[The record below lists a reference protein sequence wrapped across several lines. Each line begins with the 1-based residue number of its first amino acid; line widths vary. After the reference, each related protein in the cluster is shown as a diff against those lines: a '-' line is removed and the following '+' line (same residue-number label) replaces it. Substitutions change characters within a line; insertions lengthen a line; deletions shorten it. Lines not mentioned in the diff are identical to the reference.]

1 MAEIRS
7 SKAVMT
13 EHSSFPAQA
22 LFEPQS
28 VAVVGVP
35 RGPKVGQIF
44 LQALLHPGYKGRIY
58 PINPNADEIMGL
70 RCYASISALPETP
83 DLAILVVGSDT
94 AIEVIGECADRGVKA
109 AALFTAGFSEAGTDE
124 GRQRQE
130 RLLAA
135 ARRGARP
142 VRILGPNCMALYV
155 PKTGLAMFP
164 NMPSEAG
171 SIAFVS
177 QSGSL
182 CTFVAGGGYARG
194 LAFSK
199 VISIGN
205 QADLNA
211 SDFFEYLADDPETEV
226 VGSYLEGVRD
236 GRRFFRALERC
247 VSRKPVVIWKAGRT
261 HSGARA
267 ANSHTGALAGQ
278 HEVWSAM
285 LRQVGALTA
294 HDMDELLDLLVACRH
309 VPRGSGRRVAI
320 LAGPGGPAVS
330 ASDAC
335 EENGLELPRLSAGT
349 QEVLRGIIPM
359 AGTSVRNPV
368 DMGLVMLG
376 AAEMYYR
383 ATEAAALDPNVDA
396 ILAIGGSAGAES
408 LASYTAAMQEISQR
422 TGKPIMQSSVGG
434 EMPFERVFADHGIAT
449 FGSPERALWAYA
461 RVTGHAP

>member
-1 MAEIRS
+1 MAGIFFSR
-7 SKAVMT
+7 AVMT
-13 EHSSFPAQA
+13 EHNAFPAQA

-44 LQALLHPGYKGRIY
+44 LQGLLHPGYKGRIY
-58 PINPNADEIMGL
+58 PINPNAEEILGL
-70 RCYASISALPETP
+70 RCYPSISSLPETP
-83 DLAILVVGSDT
+83 DLAILVVGSEA

-109 AALFTAGFSEAGTDE
+109 AALFTAGFSEAGTEE
-124 GRQRQE
+124 GRQREE

-142 VRILGPNCMALYV
+142 VRLVGPNCMALYV
-155 PKTGLAMFP
+155 PKAALAMLP

-171 SIAFVS
+171 PVAFVS

-182 CTFVAGGGYARG
+182 CTFVVGEGYARG

-199 VISIGN
+199 VVSIGN
-205 QADLNA
+205 QVDLTA

-226 VGSYLEGVRD
+226 VASYLEGVRD
-236 GRRFFRALERC
+236 GHRLFRALERC
-247 VSRKPVVIWKAGRT
+247 ASRKPVVIWKAGRT
-261 HSGARA
+261 DAGARA
-267 ANSHTGALAGQ
+267 AHSHTGALAGQ
-278 HEVWSAM
+278 HEMWSAM

-309 VPRGSGRRVAI
+309 VPRDGGRRVAI

-335 EENGLELPRLSAGT
+335 EENGLELPQLAVGT
-349 QEVLRGIIPM
+349 QEVLRGIIPL
-359 AGTSVRNPV
+359 AGTSVRNPI

-396 ILAIGGSAGAES
+396 ILTIGGTLGAKS
-408 LASYTAAMQEISQR
+408 LASFAAAMEEISQR

-434 EMPFERVFADHGIAT
+434 EMPFERVFSDHGIAT

>member
-1 MAEIRS
+1 M
-7 SKAVMT
+7 
-13 EHSSFPAQA
+13 
-22 LFEPQS
+22 
-28 VAVVGVP
+28 
-35 RGPKVGQIF
+35 
-44 LQALLHPGYKGRIY
+44 
-58 PINPNADEIMGL
+58 
-70 RCYASISALPETP
+70 
-83 DLAILVVGSDT
+83 
-94 AIEVIGECADRGVKA
+94 IGECADRGVKA
-109 AALFTAGFSEAGTDE
+109 AALFTAGFSEAGTEE
-124 GRQRQE
+124 GRQRE
-130 RLLAA
+130 EALLAA

-164 NMPSEAG
+164 GMPSEVG
-171 SIAFVS
+171 PVGFVS

-182 CTFVAGGGYARG
+182 CTFVAGEGHARG

-199 VISIGN
+199 VVSIGN
-205 QADLNA
+205 QADLAA
-211 SDFFEYLADDPETEV
+211 SEFFEYLADDPETEV

-236 GRRFFRALERC
+236 GRRLFRALERC
-247 VSRKPVVIWKAGRT
+247 ASRKPVVIWKSGRT
-261 HSGARA
+261 DAGARA
-267 ANSHTGALAGQ
+267 AHSHTAALSGER
-278 HEVWSAM
+278 EVWSAM
-285 LRQVGALTA
+285 LRQVGALVV
-294 HDMDELLDLLVACRH
+294 HDMDGLLDLLVASCH
-309 VPRGSGRRVAI
+309 LPRNCGRRIAI

-335 EENGLELPRLSAGT
+335 EENGLELPQLALGT

-359 AGTSVRNPV
+359 AGTSVRNPI

-396 ILAIGGSAGAES
+396 ILTIGGSLGVKS
-408 LASYTAAMQEISQR
+408 LASFATAIEDIARR

-434 EMPFERVFADHGIAT
+434 EMPFERVFSDHGIAT